1 MKFPSLRFLKAAFL
15 SIAAVLV
22 VAVIIPETASAQL
35 QFQQVIPDASK
46 LPLVSARIK
55 ALKAGDGLT
64 LTNQNLFI
72 IEDNRY
78 TRAASISAPDGNG
91 FQTVEW
97 YSQLRSSMEVKLI
110 LSDGAELAE
119 TKFNIPSLPFLGFF
133 QFQGKE
139 KRIIEYKFG
148 TVSAGSSATTTARI
162 KIMNSDSAA
171 RRGPL
176 RLEKI

>member
-64 LTNQNLFI
+64 ITNQNLFI
-72 IEDNRY
+72 I
-78 TRAASISAPDGNG
+78 
-91 FQTVEW
+91 
-97 YSQLRSSMEVKLI
+97 
-110 LSDGAELAE
+110 
-119 TKFNIPSLPFLGFF
+119 
-133 QFQGKE
+133 
-139 KRIIEYKFG
+139 
-148 TVSAGSSATTTARI
+148 
-162 KIMNSDSAA
+162 
-171 RRGPL
+171 
-176 RLEKI
+176 